1 MNKLMNNNFFCE
13 LLQYLI
19 VIIVILECNSIYS
32 QIYGYH
38 LITRCIM
45 VVLASVSLIY
55 LIKQKKTKTNKNIF
69 VFIIYDILCSLF
81 MIINTNSISGYGVI
95 ILVFL
100 MFLPLLMIYL
110 SSLTN
115 DELKKLIKKFIDVV
129 IVISIISIIFW
140 VVILLFKLKPTNYIK
155 IVWAKPYSVIQS
167 YFNIYFNTQD
177 VWWITGTS
185 LMRNTG
191 IFTEGPMY
199 SAILVVALIFNNI
212 LNFENTKSNFIKTCV
227 LFITM
232 LSTISVTG
240 IICSIIIIVTNVREY
255 ALSLKENYRKVFA
268 IGLVIILICMAPIVF
283 KFLSKK
289 LETSSAGH
297 RNMDIRNGLNVFLEE
312 PLLGNGINHE
322 RRTENDYKV
331 GYGYSN
337 TIIPV
342 ITDGGILLG
351 IIYVLPMILLV
362 IEGCKKKKINYLVFA
377 SIFIILLFT
386 TLIQYRLIMMFLISI
401 SYCLACDKNFVE
413 RDA

>member
-1 MNKLMNNNFFCE
+1 MNKLKNNNFFCE

-45 VVLASVSLIY
+45 TALASVSLIY

-69 VFIIYDILCSLF
+69 IIYDILCSFF
-81 MIINTNSISGYGVI
+81 MLINTNNFSGYGVI

-100 MFLPLLMIYL
+100 IFLPLLMIYL
-110 SSLTN
+110 SNLTK
-115 DELKKLIKKFIDVV
+115 DELKKFVQKFIDVV
-129 IVISIISIIFW
+129 IVISLISVIFW
-140 VVILLFKLKPTNYIK
+140 VVILLFKLKPTDSIK

-191 IFTEGPMY
+191 IFAEGPMY
-199 SAILVVALIFNNI
+199 SAILVVALIFNNL
-212 LNFENTKSNFIKTCV
+212 LNFENTKSNFIKTCI

-232 LSTISVTG
+232 ISTISVTG
-240 IICSIIIIVTNVREY
+240 IICSIIIIAANIREY
-255 ALSLKENYRKVFA
+255 ASSLKKNYRKVFA
-268 IGLVIILICMAPIVF
+268 VGLLIMVICMAPIGL

-297 RNMDIRNGLNVFLEE
+297 RNMDIRNGLNAFLEE
-312 PLLGNGINHE
+312 PLLGHGINHE
-322 RRTENDYKV
+322 RKTEDDYKV

-362 IEGCKKKKINYLVFA
+362 IEGCKKKKFNYLVFS

-386 TLIQYRLIMMFLISI
+386 TLIQYRLIMMLLISI
-401 SYCLACDKNFVE
+401 SYCLAYDKNFVE
-413 RDA
+413 RDV